1 MERNAKQH
9 AGGQQPADSD
19 RPVGST
25 PEVHRP
31 PALVGEPPG
40 FRREFLHP
48 RYWHVWLLIGVLLV
62 LYLFPRRLRDKLGA
76 GIGYL
81 NHRFNTKRAHYAS
94 VNLSWCFPRLSEAE
108 REHLSLSHFKAQ
120 ARAMMDLPLFRFAG
134 IRTLERLIVVSGIEH
149 IYEAQRQGRSVIL
162 LCCHTSAMESG
173 GLALSTRMRVV
184 TVFNPFKS
192 AFADWWIFSARTRF
206 DMQLTRRDD
215 GLRPLIRAVR
225 EGAIMI
231 HIPDEDLGAGRS
243 VFAEFFGRQKATVP
257 VLGRLA
263 KSCNALVVPCYPWY
277 DRRVRRYRLD
287 LLPALDDSWG
297 RDVASDA
304 ASMNR
309 ALQRMIEICPEQY
322 MWTMRMFKTRPNG
335 EPYPYKRR

>member
-1 MERNAKQH
+1 MQRH
-9 AGGQQPADSD
+9 AQQQAGEQKAADSN
-19 RPVGST
+19 RPVEST

-40 FRREFLHP
+40 FRREFLYP

-62 LYLFPRRLRDKLGA
+62 LCLFPRRLRDELGD

-81 NHRFNTKRAHYAS
+81 NYRFNTKRAHYAS
-94 VNLSWCFPRLSEAE
+94 LNLQWCFPRLSEIE
-108 REHLSLSHFKAQ
+108 RERLSRRHFQAQ
-120 ARAMMDLPLFRFAG
+120 ANAMMDLPLLRIASG
-134 IRTLERLIVVSGIEH
+134 RRLQRLIVVRGLEH
-149 IYEAQRQGRSVIL
+149 IEAAQGQDRSVIL

-173 GLALSTRMRVV
+173 GLALSTRMRLVS
-184 TVFNPFKS
+184 VFNPFKS
-192 AFADWWIFSARTRF
+192 AFADWWIFSERTRF
-206 DMQLTRRDD
+206 KMQLTRRDD
-215 GLRPLIRAVR
+215 GLRPLIKAVR
-225 EGAIMI
+225 QGALMVY
-231 HIPDEDLGAGRS
+231 IPDEDLGVGRS

-263 KSCNALVVPCYPWY
+263 KSCNALVIPCYPWY

-287 LLPALDDSWG
+287 LLPALEDSWG
-297 RDVASDA
+297 EDVEADA

-309 ALQRMIEICPEQY
+309 ALQQMIEICPEQY

-335 EPYPYKRR
+335 EAYPYKRR